1 MLRLEAYTLS
11 NRGRSLRI
19 ADSQSAGWKPVPKHI
34 NYSVGYW
41 LPASCEGLIANRR
54 QMLAHFP
61 TVTQS
66 TGFQPEPLLTTH
78 CSLLIA
84 HSPSLTPHRS
94 LLITHNAL
102 HHNTHLTSS
111 LNPHSL
117 LLRIILFS
125 PSLRLCFPFD
135 DKAKFYRRQSEVL
148 SKTYRTSIED
158 LSKRACGNILIPHQ
172 LWFVSCDKFIK
183 SRLDTNFIHI

>member
-1 MLRLEAYTLS
+1 MILLLTPHS
-11 NRGRSLRI
+11 SF
-19 ADSQSAGWKPVPKHI
+19 
-34 NYSVGYW
+34 
-41 LPASCEGLIANRR
+41 LIARYGTGFQPAVVCVTIIRR
-54 QMLAHFP
+54 QMLSHFP

-94 LLITHNAL
+94 LLITHNGL
-102 HHNTHLTSS
+102 RHNTHLTSS

-148 SKTYRTSIED
+148 SKTYRTSIEH
-158 LSKRACGNILIPHQ
+158 LSKTYRTPIEDSMCQ
-172 LWFVSCDKFIK
+172 LFYPPPYGLSVAQKNGHIAKYLLFDK
-183 SRLDTNFIHI
+183 

>member
-1 MLRLEAYTLS
+1 MNPSLMIRLEAYTLS

-66 TGFQPEPLLTTH
+66 TGFQPEPLLTAH
-78 CSLLIA
+78 PSL
-84 HSPSLTPHRS
+84 LTPHYS
-94 LLITHNAL
+94 SLTTLCTTIHTLLLLLILIRYYYA
-102 HHNTHLTSS
+102 
-111 LNPHSL
+111 
-117 LLRIILFS
+117 LFS
-125 PSLRLCFPFD
+125 FHLRYVFAFHSMTKRSSIE
-135 DKAKFYRRQSEVL
+135 DKAKF
-148 SKTYRTSIED
+148 YRTSIED
-158 LSKRACGNILIPHQ
+158 LSNIYRRPIEDLSNRACGNFLMPLFLQSLSVALIY
-172 LWFVSCDKFIK
+172 
-183 SRLDTNFIHI
+183 

>member
-34 NYSVGYW
+34 HYSVGYW

-148 SKTYRTSIED
+148 SKTYRTPIEH
-158 LSKRACGNILIPHQ
+158 LSKFYRRPIEESMCQ
-172 LWFVSCDKFIK
+172 L
-183 SRLDTNFIHI
+183 LNQ

>member
-1 MLRLEAYTLS
+1 MIPWQRLRLEAYTLS
-11 NRGRSLRI
+11 NRGRSLWI
-19 ADSQSAGWKPVPKHI
+19 ADSQSAGWKSIPTLHALLSPSLITH
-34 NYSVGYW
+34 YSCGTGFQ
-41 LPASCEGLIANRR
+41 PAVRCVTITRR

-66 TGFQPEPLLTTH
+66 TGFQPESLLTTH

-102 HHNTHLTSS
+102 HHNTHLTFS

-135 DKAKFYRRQSEVL
+135 DKAKFYR
-148 SKTYRTSIED
+148 TSIED
-158 LSKRACGNILIPHQ
+158 LSKTYRREHAATFLYPINYGLS
-172 LWFVSCDKFIK
+172 VA
-183 SRLDTNFIHI
+183 TNLLNQG